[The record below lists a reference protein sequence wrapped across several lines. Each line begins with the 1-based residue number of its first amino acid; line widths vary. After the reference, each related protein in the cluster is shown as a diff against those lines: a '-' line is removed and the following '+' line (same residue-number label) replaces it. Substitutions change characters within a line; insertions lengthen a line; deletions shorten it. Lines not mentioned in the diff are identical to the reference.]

1 MRSIRKFLDEEG
13 TAIALP
19 HRTAWVLVGAFA
31 AAASVEAL
39 SAPPAPASAPTP
51 AARPA
56 QPLTVAANLM
66 VDRDLTIGTRVDGVI
81 ESIEADRGT
90 LVKKGQPLA
99 TMDQREFD
107 LDRRAAEETLK
118 VSLTDFRRYEELHRQ
133 ELASQAELEQ
143 KKAQYELARVEAEKA
158 KLVIDRSVIRA
169 PFDGVVVERF
179 ARVGQKVLIDENVP
193 LFRVAALE
201 PLLARVYLP
210 EGALATVRPGSRV
223 SVTAP
228 EFPGVASVGKVSF
241 VSPVT
246 DAASGTVETIVEVA
260 PDARRVLRPGMAV
273 EILFPKGR

>member
-1 MRSIRKFLDEEG
+1 M
-13 TAIALP
+13 AIALP
-19 HRTAWVLVGAFA
+19 HRTAWVFAGALA
-31 AAASVEAL
+31 AAASVDAR
-39 SAPPAPASAPTP
+39 SASPAPVSTPTP
-51 AARPA
+51 SARPA

-90 LVKKGQPLA
+90 VVRKGQPLA
-99 TMDQREFD
+99 TLDRREFD
-107 LDRRAAEETLK
+107 LDRRAAEETLN
-118 VSLTDFRRYEELHRQ
+118 VSLSDLRRTEELHRQ
-133 ELASQAELEQ
+133 ALASQAELEQ
-143 KKAQYELARVEAEKA
+143 KRARYELARVEAEKA
-158 KLVIDRSVIRA
+158 RLVIDRSVIRA

-179 ARVGQKVLIDENVP
+179 ARVGQKVLIDEKVP

-228 EFPGVASVGKVSF
+228 EFPGVASSGKVSF

-246 DAASGTVETIVEVA
+246 DAASGTVEAIVEVA
-260 PDARRVLRPGMAV
+260 LDARRVLRPGMAV
-273 EILFPKGR
+273 EIRFGQGR